1 MITAL
6 LDRLTHYCHL
16 LETGSESYRF
26 RQSSHTAKA
35 RIKFR
40 KQAGHAPGV
49 LTDTT
54 LIGIESPPASGGNCR
69 PLALVNFFVEHHWSV
84 FGAPTSAEEDI
95 FGRGAVPGRP
105 LLHVPRSFD

>member
-54 LIGIESPPASGGNCR
+54 LIG
-69 PLALVNFFVEHHWSV
+69 V
-84 FGAPTSAEEDI
+84 
-95 FGRGAVPGRP
+95 
-105 LLHVPRSFD
+105 